1 MKKLN
6 LLLMLIFVISIF
18 SINQNLFPQSSG
30 YKVVGKIVIGGESR
44 WDYLSIDTVMHRLYV
59 SHMSQVDIIDLNKG
73 TVIGIIPNLNGV
85 HGIAFAQEFNKGFI
99 SNGKDN
105 SVTVFN
111 LKTMKVIAN
120 VKVPAKGP
128 DAIVYDPFSKRVFTF
143 NGHSDNATAI
153 DANSNK
159 VVGNVELDGGPEFAV
174 SNHNGKMFVNLEDKS
189 MIEEF
194 DPKTLKKVNVWSILP
209 CKSPSALSIDLK
221 TGLLFSGCRNKLIA
235 VVDSKSGKLMTSLP
249 IGAGVDADRFDPVD
263 NYVFASCGEGI
274 LTVIKVNSPE
284 DIKVIDNITTT
295 KGART
300 MAFDKSA
307 DRIYL
312 AAMISGND
320 NKQQFGVLILAK

>member
-1 MKKLN
+1 MKKISV
-6 LLLMLIFVISIF
+6 LLMF
-18 SINQNLFPQSSG
+18 SFFMVVFTMIGNIFPQSSG
-30 YKVVGKIVIGGESR
+30 YKVVGKIVIGGQSR

-73 TVIGIIPNLNGV
+73 TVIGVIPNLNGV

-111 LKTMKVIAN
+111 LKTMKVTAN

-128 DAIVYDPFSKRVFTF
+128 DALVYDPFSKRVFTF
-143 NGHSDNATAI
+143 NENSDNATAI
-153 DANSNK
+153 DAKSNK

-174 SNHNGKMFVNLEDKS
+174 SNHNGKMFVNIEDKS

-194 DPKTLKKVNVWSILP
+194 DPKTLKKVNVWSTLP
-209 CKSPSALSIDLK
+209 CKSPSALAIDLK
-221 TGLLFSGCRNKLIA
+221 TGLLFSGCRNKLMA
-235 VVDSKSGKLMTSLP
+235 VVDSKSGKLITSLP
-249 IGAGVDADRFDPVD
+249 IGAGVDADRFDPV
-263 NYVFASCGEGI
+263 NNLVFASCYEGI
-274 LTVIKVNSPE
+274 LTVIKENSPT
-284 DIKVIDNITTT
+284 DFKVIDNITTT

-312 AAMISGND
+312 SAMISGSD
-320 NKQQFGVLILAK
+320 NKEQFGVLILAK

>member
-1 MKKLN
+1 MKKISV
-6 LLLMLIFVISIF
+6 LLMYSLFIVVFTMNGKV
-18 SINQNLFPQSSG
+18 FPQSSG

-59 SHMSQVDIIDLNKG
+59 SHMSQVEIIDLNKG
-73 TVIGIIPNLNGV
+73 TVIGVIPNLNGV

-111 LKTMKVIAN
+111 LKTMKVTAN

-143 NGHSDNATAI
+143 NEHSDNATAI
-153 DANSNK
+153 DAKTNK

-174 SNHNGKMFVNLEDKS
+174 SNHKGKMFVNLEDKS

-194 DPKTLKKVNVWSILP
+194 DPSTLKKVNVWSIQP

-235 VVDSKSGKLMTSLP
+235 VVDSKSGKLVTSLP

-263 NYVFASCGEGI
+263 NLVFASCGEGI
-274 LTVIKVNSPE
+274 LTVIKENSPE

-312 AAMISGND
+312 SAMISGKD
-320 NKQQFGVLILAK
+320 NKEQFGVLILAK